1 MSGKRARTAR
11 RELERELK
19 KRVRDKERLFLL
31 EPGGSEER
39 PMEVSSTAVIEV
51 RVEAMP
57 CVQCDAPQY
66 RIREHV
72 SVAAGLRRVDV
83 ICRNCGAPRSLWFR
97 IVVDEPN

>member
-1 MSGKRARTAR
+1 
-11 RELERELK
+11 
-19 KRVRDKERLFLL
+19 
-31 EPGGSEER
+31 
-39 PMEVSSTAVIEV
+39 
-51 RVEAMP
+51 MP
-57 CVQCDAPQY
+57 CVQCEAAQY